1 MTKRILGL
9 LWRISLVSHVP
20 APLDMAMC
28 FADVLR
34 DYALTNKS
42 PDTRALALDIVSQ
55 LVQELNGGDK
65 ALPAMRVLHHL
76 ISNSGNHAVS
86 PGIYRLM
93 QLSPAPTPSFLK
105 HLALC
110 YNSCCLIANAAVPTH
125 GRIPDMMQLALQLFL
140 DLFMVVCRNHSWM
153 Y

>member
-20 APLDMAMC
+20 APLDMTMC

-86 PGIYRLM
+86 QRICSLM
-93 QLSPAPTPSFLK
+93 QPRAHVTLFHLFGIVLQQLLLDFKHNCTYAWYSPRHSV
-105 HLALC
+105 
-110 YNSCCLIANAAVPTH
+110 N
-125 GRIPDMMQLALQLFL
+125 LFHN
-140 DLFMVVCRNHSWM
+140 CP
-153 Y
+153 